1 MNELSLNDYHAV
13 LSVSCCNSI
22 QCRPCWAPPCSAQSM
37 FFFCNRTIFWT
48 CFLLFFYQL
57 LMIDII
63 WEVTLT
69 SPPLSIIVTGN
80 SRKSLERGRPLTH
93 WSGTIVI
100 LHDID
105 MKLIIL
111 VCCLLGLSLANE
123 EGDDLQVASTEV
135 CIIFALNLASNQW

>member
-1 MNELSLNDYHAV
+1 MYPFSTILLPVADDRYYLGGNLNLPSFVHY
-13 LSVSCCNSI
+13 C
-22 QCRPCWAPPCSAQSM
+22 
-37 FFFCNRTIFWT
+37 
-48 CFLLFFYQL
+48 
-57 LMIDII
+57 
-63 WEVTLT
+63 
-69 SPPLSIIVTGN
+69 TGN

-93 WSGTIVI
+93 RSGTIVI

-135 CIIFALNLASNQW
+135 CIIYALNLASNQW

>member
-1 MNELSLNDYHAV
+1 MWAL
-13 LSVSCCNSI
+13 LSVTVYRSI
-22 QCRPCWAPPCSAQSM
+22 NV
-37 FFFCNRTIFWT
+37 FFCNRTIFCT
-48 CFLLFFYQL
+48 RFLLFFYQL
-57 LMIDII
+57 LMFDII

-80 SRKSLERGRPLTH
+80 SRKSLGRGRPLTH
-93 WSGTIVI
+93 RSGTIVI

>member
-1 MNELSLNDYHAV
+1 MWAL
-13 LSVSCCNSI
+13 LSVTVFRSI
-22 QCRPCWAPPCSAQSM
+22 NV
-37 FFFCNRTIFWT
+37 FFLIGLFFVLH
-48 CFLLFFYQL
+48 FLLFFYQL

-63 WEVTLT
+63 WEVTFT
-69 SPPLSIIVTGN
+69 SPPLSIVVTGN

-93 WSGTIVI
+93 RSGTIVI